1 MGAGHSHGQV
11 RAGHE
16 RTLWMALG
24 LTGSFMIAEVIGA
37 FVTGSL
43 ALLSDAAHM
52 MTDALALA
60 ISLVAIQVGKRAAD
74 RKRTF
79 GYARFEILAAA
90 FNALLLFVVAFYI
103 LFEAWQRLSAPA
115 EIQSTGMLVIAVLGL
130 VVNLISMRLL
140 ASASAESLNVKGA
153 YLEVWSDML
162 GSIGVIVAALVIMYT
177 GWGWVDSLVAAAIG
191 FWVLPRTWTLLRE
204 SMNVLL
210 QGVPDGIDIDQVEQG
225 IRAIDGVTEVHDL
238 HLWALTSGKNVMST
252 HLVADLGRRSEQQI
266 LAEVTELMHERFD
279 ISHVT
284 VQVEQAGFHE
294 QGHEE
299 HVH

>member
-1 MGAGHSHGQV
+1 MSAGHSHATV

-16 RTLWMALG
+16 RKLWMALG

-60 ISLVAIQVGKRAAD
+60 ISLVAIQVAKRAAD

-90 FNALLLFVVAFYI
+90 FNALLLFGVAFYI
-103 LFEAWQRLSAPA
+103 LYEAYLRLQAPA

-130 VVNLISMRLL
+130 IVNLISMRLL
-140 ASASAESLNVKGA
+140 SAASGESLNVKGA

-162 GSIGVIVAALVIMYT
+162 GSIGVIIAAVLIMFT
-177 GWGWVDSLVAAAIG
+177 GWGWVDSVVAAAIG
-191 FWVLPRTWTLLRE
+191 FWVVPRTWTLLKA

-210 QGVPDGIDIDQVEQG
+210 QGVPDGIDIDAVEQ
-225 IRAIDGVTEVHDL
+225 AIHAVPGVRKVHDL
-238 HLWALTSGKNVMST
+238 HIWALTSGKNVLST
-252 HLVADLGRRSEQQI
+252 HLVVDPAQGSEQQV
-266 LAEVTELMHERFD
+266 LAQVTELLHEQFD

-284 VQVEQAGFHE
+284 IQIEGAGFHQE
-294 QGHEE
+294 PLTH
-299 HVH
+299 

>member
-16 RTLWMALG
+16 RKLWMALG

-37 FVTGSL
+37 FITGSL

-90 FNALLLFVVAFYI
+90 FNALLLFLVAFYI

>member
-1 MGAGHSHGQV
+1 MSAGHSHATV

-16 RTLWMALG
+16 RKLWMALG

-60 ISLVAIQVGKRAAD
+60 ISLVAIQVAKRAAD

-90 FNALLLFVVAFYI
+90 FNALLLFGVAFYI
-103 LFEAWQRLSAPA
+103 LYEAYLRLQAPA
-115 EIQSTGMLVIAVLGL
+115 AIQSTGMLVIAVLGL
-130 VVNLISMRLL
+130 IVNLISMRLL
-140 ASASAESLNVKGA
+140 SAASGESLNVKGA

-162 GSIGVIVAALVIMYT
+162 GSIGVIIAAVLIMFT
-177 GWGWVDSLVAAAIG
+177 GWGWVDSVVAAAIG
-191 FWVLPRTWTLLRE
+191 FWVVPRTWTLLKA

-210 QGVPDGIDIDQVEQG
+210 QGVPDGIDIDAVEQ
-225 IRAIDGVTEVHDL
+225 AIHAVPGVREVHDL
-238 HLWALTSGKNVMST
+238 HIWAVTSGKNVLST
-252 HLVADLGRRSEQQI
+252 HLVVDPAQGSEQQV
-266 LAEVTELMHERFD
+266 LAQVTELLHEQFD

-284 VQVEQAGFHE
+284 IQIEGAGFHQE
-294 QGHEE
+294 PLTH
-299 HVH
+299 